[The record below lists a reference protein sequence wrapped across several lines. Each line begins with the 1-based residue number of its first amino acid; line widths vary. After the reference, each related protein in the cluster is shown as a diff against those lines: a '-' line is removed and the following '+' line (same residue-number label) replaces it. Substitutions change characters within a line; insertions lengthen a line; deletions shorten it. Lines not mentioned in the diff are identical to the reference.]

1 MQRRRIVLVSVLAV
15 VVALGL
21 AIGIPI
27 ALSGG
32 SPGRT
37 ATRHP
42 AGTAPVHPI
51 AQARVGAR
59 QGDAVQ
65 LVARSAAAAP
75 ASGDVAALARA
86 EQTFGLS
93 VLKQLNATQ
102 GSNGN
107 LTVSPASLALALAML
122 EHGAAGSTLAQ
133 LRHTLDT
140 TGLTPDQQGAAWATL
155 MKQWTAPATKVELQ
169 SANSLW
175 QQRGLQPLP
184 GFLTAMQRYYSAGV
198 WQADFAHNP
207 TAAAAAINAWVK
219 KHTNGR
225 IPQLFAKLPAT
236 TEAVLANAIYFKASW
251 AEPFDPSDTAPGSFA
266 APGGSVRAQFMKLT
280 GSLPLAH
287 TEGCT
292 AVQLPYRGGRFAAL
306 ALMPSSGSLAKFTA
320 GLTTAKLRSI
330 ADALSSQP
338 ISLRLPKFTTNTSLD
353 LTAVLKQLGMTDAF
367 ADNADF
373 AKLAKQPLMVNTVV
387 QKDYL
392 AVAEKGTEAA
402 AATGVG
408 MVGTAVMRT
417 TPVNFDHPFLFLVRD
432 TKTGAIL
439 FASQVQD
446 PSAS

>member
-1 MQRRRIVLVSVLAV
+1 MCVLA

-32 SPGRT
+32 SSGRT
-37 ATRHP
+37 ATGHP
-42 AGTAPVHPI
+42 AGTAPAHPVV
-51 AQARVGAR
+51 QARIGAR

-65 LVARSAAAAP
+65 LVARQAAAAP
-75 ASGDVAALARA
+75 ATGNVAALAQA
-86 EQTFGLS
+86 EQTFSLA
-93 VLKQLNATQ
+93 VLKQLDSRQ
-102 GSNGN
+102 GSTDN

-122 EHGAAGSTLAQ
+122 EHGAAGTTLAQ
-133 LRHTLDT
+133 LQQTLDT
-140 TGLTPDQQGAAWATL
+140 TRLTPDQQGAAWAAL
-155 MKQWTAPATKVELQ
+155 MKQWTAPATKIELQ

-207 TAAAAAINAWVK
+207 AAAADAINAWVK

-225 IPQLFAKLPAT
+225 IPQLFAKLPNT
-236 TEAVLANAIYFKASW
+236 TRAVLANAIYFKANW

-266 APGGSVRAQFMKLT
+266 APAGAVQAQFMKLT
-280 GSLPLAH
+280 GGLPLAH

-292 AVQLPYRGGRFAAL
+292 AVQLPYRGGRFSAL
-306 ALMPSSGSLAKFTA
+306 ALMPSSGSLANFTA
-320 GLTTAKLRSI
+320 DLTTAKLRDI
-330 ADALSSQP
+330 TAALKSQP
-338 ISLRLPKFTTNTSLD
+338 VSLRLPKFTSNTSLD
-353 LTAVLKQLGMTDAF
+353 LTTVLKQLGMTDAF
-367 ADNADF
+367 TTTANF
-373 AKLAKQPLMVNTVV
+373 TKLAKQPLMVNTVV

-392 AVAEKGTEAA
+392 AVTEKGTEAA

-408 MVGTAVMRT
+408 LSPTAIMRT
-417 TPVNFDHPFLFLVRD
+417 TPVDFDHPFLFLVRD

-439 FASQVQD
+439 FASQVQN
-446 PSAS
+446 PGAY